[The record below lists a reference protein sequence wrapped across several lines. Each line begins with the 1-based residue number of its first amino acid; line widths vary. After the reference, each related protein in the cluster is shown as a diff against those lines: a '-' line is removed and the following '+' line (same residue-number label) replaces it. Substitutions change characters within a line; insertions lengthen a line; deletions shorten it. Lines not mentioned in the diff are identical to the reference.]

1 MKDKKQANS
10 TDKTAPAEPTG
21 NGRPGKG
28 QTLDLTSGM
37 VVETRFDEKTIFA
50 PGGDLEAL
58 DLSME
63 DVIEPVEETVAVRDA
78 RTVVIPPSEAD
89 ADDTLEVDAGER
101 FVDSR
106 EDASEAPLLTPDP
119 EARPEEADAA
129 EIPEFDLPFLNRDDV
144 TLVDPIDGR
153 KDEEDDPKDSNG
165 AAIETPSASSDDAE
179 FEGYQETVFDRD
191 VSTVIAPIS
200 EEGDPGVIPNVEE
213 DEVLDLDDAMIV
225 PAETDGGPSGPD
237 SEDGPEADTTILDL
251 GGRTL
256 YTPKNPDTEDE
267 TAYSADFDEEE
278 PIIDLG
284 AETVV
289 IPDRPK
295 ETPPTDADEQADVDL
310 DANTILTDPS
320 IAGAPPPEPDPK
332 EEILEPEPIPAEWNS
347 GKTEAAD
354 RLEEPAE
361 ELFQAEDPDEPLL
374 KEDPADRRA
383 DEDFSSREGLTALDL
398 FDSFSEAEQGPD
410 LTDPIGL
417 IDVLGADTGDAEP
430 GNDFLSRLEQGVS
443 SEETPSEAEAFPA
456 GKIPVESARDA
467 SEPKPET
474 PSPDP
479 QTVEPEPAPNTSED
493 TSEDAS
499 EDTPEEA
506 EARYEAVQEGPGPEA
521 ESFEEI
527 DSGAF
532 EEAEDPEFESEGMAS
547 VSPEQLEAALERV
560 IDRIFTERIEGILR
574 EVIEKTVSEEIQK
587 LRGALLENIAVD
599 DDL

>member
-10 TDKTAPAEPTG
+10 TDKTASFEPKR
-21 NGRPGKG
+21 NDRPDKD

-37 VVETRFDEKTIFA
+37 VVESRFDEKTIFA

-89 ADDTLEVDAGER
+89 ADTFEVDAGDR
-101 FVDSR
+101 FVDSK

-119 EARPEEADAA
+119 GARPGEEDAA
-129 EIPEFDLPFLNRDDV
+129 EIPEIDLPFLDRDHV
-144 TLVDPIDGR
+144 TLVDPIDGL
-153 KDEEDDPKDSNG
+153 KDEEDGSKDSNRTLTD
-165 AAIETPSASSDDAE
+165 TPSASSDDAE

-200 EEGDPGVIPNVEE
+200 EAGDTGTIPDVEE
-213 DEVLDLDDAMIV
+213 DEVLDLEDAMIV
-225 PAETDGGPSGPD
+225 QAEAAEPPLSPD
-237 SEDGPEADTTILDL
+237 SEDNPEADTTILDL

-256 YTPKNPDTEDE
+256 YTPKNPDPE
-267 TAYSADFDEEE
+267 ADAADPADLDDEEE

-284 AETVV
+284 AETGV

-295 ETPPTDADEQADVDL
+295 DAPPVEADAQTEDQADVDL
-310 DANTILTDPS
+310 DANTILSEPSMTD
-320 IAGAPPPEPDPK
+320 ALPPETEPE
-332 EEILEPEPIPAEWNS
+332 EEILEPEPIPAEPIS
-347 GKTEAAD
+347 KKAEAAD
-354 RLEEPAE
+354 PVEGPSE

-374 KEDPADRRA
+374 EEDPAERRN
-383 DEDFSSREGLTALDL
+383 DGDFSSQEGLTALDL

-417 IDVLGADTGDAEP
+417 IDVLGADIGHAGP
-430 GNDFLSRLEQGVS
+430 GTDFLSRLEQGFS
-443 SEETPSEAEAFPA
+443 SVKTPPEAEAFPA
-456 GKIPVESARDA
+456 EKIPVEPVLNA
-467 SEPKPET
+467 SDPNPET
-474 PSPDP
+474 PSTDP
-479 QTVEPEPAPNTSED
+479 QTVEPEPAPDMTEGP
-493 TSEDAS
+493 A
-499 EDTPEEA
+499 EET
-506 EARYEAVQEGPGPEA
+506 EAPYESVQEGAGPEGLKGT
-521 ESFEEI
+521 

-532 EEAEDPEFESEGMAS
+532 EEAEDPEFEAEGIGS
-547 VSPEQLEAALERV
+547 VSPEQLEEALERV

-574 EVIEKTVSEEIQK
+574 EVIEKTVSEEIRN

>member
-10 TDKTAPAEPTG
+10 TDQTASSQPKG
-21 NGRPGKG
+21 NGRPGKD
-28 QTLDLTSGM
+28 QPLDLTPGM
-37 VVETRFDEKTIFA
+37 VVKSRFDEKTIFA
-50 PGGDLEAL
+50 PGGDLDAL

-89 ADDTLEVDAGER
+89 IDDTLEADSGER
-101 FVDSR
+101 FVDS
-106 EDASEAPLLTPDP
+106 EENTFEAPLLTPDP
-119 EARPEEADAA
+119 EARPGEADSA
-129 EIPEFDLPFLNRDDV
+129 EVPEIDLPFLDRDHV

-153 KDEEDDPKDSNG
+153 KGEENGPKDSNRTLT
-165 AAIETPSASSDDAE
+165 ETPPASSDEAE
-179 FEGYQETVFDRD
+179 FEGYQETIFDRD

-200 EEGDPGVIPNVEE
+200 DDDDPGTVSDVEE

-225 PAETDGGPSGPD
+225 QAEAAEPPSLPN

-256 YTPKNPDTEDE
+256 YRPKNPDTEDE
-267 TAYSADFDEEE
+267 AANPDDFDDDDE

-289 IPDRPK
+289 IPDRP
-295 ETPPTDADEQADVDL
+295 TDAPPTEADAQADVDP
-310 DANTILTDPS
+310 DANTIIADPS
-320 IAGAPPPEPDPK
+320 ISDAPPSETEPK
-332 EEILEPEPIPAEWNS
+332 EEILEPEPIPGGWNS
-347 GKTEAAD
+347 GKPETVD
-354 RLEEPAE
+354 RLEEPSE

-383 DEDFSSREGLTALDL
+383 DENFSSEEGLTALDL
-398 FDSFSEAEQGPD
+398 FDSFSEAEQWPD

-417 IDVLGADTGDAEP
+417 IDVLGADTGHAEP
-430 GNDFLSRLEQGVS
+430 RNDFLSRLEQGFS
-443 SEETPSEAEAFPA
+443 SENTSPEAEAFPA
-456 GKIPVESARDA
+456 EKIPVESVLNA

-474 PSPDP
+474 PPTDP
-479 QTVEPEPAPNTSED
+479 RTVEPEPAP
-493 TSEDAS
+493 
-499 EDTPEEA
+499 DTPEKA
-506 EARYEAVQEGPGPEA
+506 EAPYESVQEGSGPED
-521 ESFEEI
+521 FEGI

-532 EEAEDPEFESEGMAS
+532 EEAEDSEFEPEGMAS